1 MLGWLH
7 SIVQWFGGHEAIV
20 AWAIILSV
28 LTFFGSIAIV
38 TTLIARMPPDYFVH
52 RILPDDSWR
61 RQHPAVRLAL
71 KVLKN
76 LLGLFLVILGLV
88 LLLPGVPG
96 QGLLTVLIGF
106 TLLDFPGKRTLEL
119 WIVRSR
125 PVFKAINWIR
135 AKNHRPPLILPPRPE
150 IRGDR

>member
-7 SIVQWFGGHEAIV
+7 NIVEWCGGHEVILV
-20 AWAIILSV
+20 WAGVLSV

-38 TTLIARMPPDYFVH
+38 TMLIARMPPDYFVH
-52 RILPDDSWR
+52 RSLPDDSWR
-61 RQHPAVRLAL
+61 RRHPAVRIIL

-76 LLGLFLVILGLV
+76 LLGLVLVILGLV

-96 QGLLTVLIGF
+96 QGLLTLLIGL
-106 TLLDFPGKRTLEL
+106 TLLDFPGKRTFEL
-119 WIVRSR
+119 WLVRSP

-135 AKNHRPPLILPPRPE
+135 AKYHRPPLILPRKE
-150 IRGDR
+150 VRGNW